1 MGFSS
6 VFFSRQPFLGFVRCA
21 PGGRPVTYPR
31 RDIVDAICYLKRNGG
46 VWRALPVDFPP
57 WSMVNYHFK
66 T

>member
-1 MGFSS
+1 M
-6 VFFSRQPFLGFVRCA
+6 RCA